1 MRVLGEGFYEDCEGG
16 LIPILRL
23 DSSSRPTTA
32 VLAHKPFLHQYVTPY
47 KQYLKK
53 KKKKRATIYMINKT
67 TTVQNCSNAAQANS
81 SPLFSNP
88 LAPNICYYQA
98 SCTAESLHSIPN
110 RPVNNDFHCNTDI
123 LKAQY
128 MRINLPN
135 TYSHWKKMNLTGHIY
150 CLNTK

>member
-1 MRVLGEGFYEDCEGG
+1 
-16 LIPILRL
+16 
-23 DSSSRPTTA
+23 
-32 VLAHKPFLHQYVTPY
+32 
-47 KQYLKK
+47 
-53 KKKKRATIYMINKT
+53 MINKT

-81 SPLFSNP
+81 SPFFSNP

-135 TYSHWKKMNLTGHIY
+135 TCSHWKEMNLTGHIY
-150 CLNTK
+150 CLNTKQCKRNTNSNLQAHTITRTKHPILH